1 MEDSNNNFVITI
13 NRTYGSGGSEIGHKL
28 AKQLN
33 IPCYDKKLLKSISKD
48 WNYSEKYLKIFDER
62 PMKTISYV
70 LSLYNQNV
78 IPFENIPTQVNDDL
92 FVAQSNLI
100 KNLAKKHSCVIIGRC
115 ANYIL
120 EDHPKL
126 FSVFISS
133 SVDNRIER
141 ATSYNPDIKNK
152 HDIQK
157 LVKKIDKQRRE
168 YNNEYSDK
176 DWTSMENYHI
186 CLNSGILGI
195 DNCIE
200 IIKNYLKQQ
209 NFISQSHS

>member
-48 WNYSEKYLKIFDER
+48 WNYSEKYLKNFDEH
-62 PMKTISYV
+62 PMKTISYI
-70 LSLYNQNV
+70 LSLQSQNV
-78 IPFENIPTQVNDDL
+78 IPFENIPTQTIDDL
-92 FVAQSNLI
+92 FVAQSDLI
-100 KNLAKKHSCVIIGRC
+100 KKLVKKHSCVIIGRC

-126 FSVFISS
+126 FSIFINSPIS
-133 SVDNRIER
+133 NRIKR
-141 ATSYNPDIKNK
+141 AGTYNPEIKNE
-152 HDIQK
+152 HNIQK
-157 LVKKIDKQRRE
+157 IVNKIDKQRKE

-176 DWTSMENYHI
+176 DWMSMENYHM
-186 CLNSGILGI
+186 CLNSGKLGI
-195 DNCIE
+195 NSCIE
-200 IIKNYLKQQ
+200 IIKNYLKQE
-209 NFISQSHS
+209 NFIV